1 MSSSRRSNSRRHTLP
16 LSSRNNCNNNTV
28 NKDYSLSLLPYF
40 AYLNLTISSMSTIY
54 RAYIHNDLTMIIFIV
69 FVYFA
74 YFMLDHCFTAFN
86 KLPPND
92 NSQKKEFLKFTICVL
107 STSILFGFACQFAT
121 FLSLA
126 ASLSIFLVVIAS
138 SFCLFYVYFVYDD
151 AKMFRSSR
159 PKNEKVSSKK
169 TKQAKPFSEIV

>member
-1 MSSSRRSNSRRHTLP
+1 MSSIRRSTSRRHTLP
-16 LSSRNNCNNNTV
+16 LSSCNNCNNNTE

-54 RAYIHNDLTMIIFIV
+54 RAYIHNDLPMIIFIV

-74 YFMLDHCFTAFN
+74 YFLLDHCFTVFN

-151 AKMFRSSR
+151 PKMFRNSR

-169 TKQAKPFSEIV
+169 SKQTKPFPEIV